1 MSKWHRATISCQED
15 TAAVEDFIDSVQRP
29 YNGLVQTGCSPVMGQ
44 HRGCAWLVF
53 RWLAI
58 TNGAARSCSLEQ
70 GVDTRTLEGPFSLRS
85 LSWPVP
91 ALPRQRLLNQWCY
104 EHLLSAVFDH
114 NLEVRQ
120 MERLHFSS
128 STVQSSI
135 SYSCYLLFRLNNT
148 FTLKWQSPLVAIV
161 IMMWQPSWLLTLT
174 SRSL

>member
-29 YNGLVQTGCSPVMGQ
+29 YNGLVQTGRSPVMGQ
-44 HRGCAWLVF
+44 RRGCAWLVF

-58 TNGAARSCSLEQ
+58 TNGAARSYSLEQ

-114 NLEVRQ
+114 NFEVRQ

-135 SYSCYLLFRLNNT
+135 SYSYYLLFRLNNT